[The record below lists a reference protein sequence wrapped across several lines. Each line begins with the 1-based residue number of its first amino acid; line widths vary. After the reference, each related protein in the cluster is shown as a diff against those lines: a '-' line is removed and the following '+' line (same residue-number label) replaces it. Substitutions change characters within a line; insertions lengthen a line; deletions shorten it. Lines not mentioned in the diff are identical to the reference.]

1 MNLSQEDLE
10 LLTSNPMR
18 GINLVVNGIEDTWFN
33 GLKQINSKSHPAI
46 LAYTLILG
54 TANGF
59 FNRISDATS
68 ELHAK
73 HARNISQLSRNMSS
87 QETYGLFADAAN
99 STLMMALSLETFM
112 GLSRDRVEQQGNLSV
127 TYKELLIPKDTIIPI
142 NGYDFSVMN
151 GIRIL
156 YNERSGWNIIF
167 DSETNNPLSPI
178 GSNLL
183 KNGFKLQN
191 DTQYLMI
198 YIPVL
203 QMSCKGIENITANS
217 ASGCSG
223 SYNYTDYLYGI
234 RAFLINSSGMQEI
247 EVSFNQ
253 SVFSPT
259 TVTLACELDT
269 VNKRINYEIPD
280 VYISNGLG
288 IGTIR
293 IYTYTTKGAL
303 VKDLIDISPSSI
315 VPNYQDYRYG
325 LGNLNEYSAP
335 LRNASNVVWQAVEG
349 VKGGR
354 SPTSF
359 IEMKQRVIDGR
370 QIRTLPITEKNV
382 QGVAL
387 NNGYSSVLVIDYV
400 TGRQYA
406 LSGELPYQSNKD
418 FLAPMSCYVG
428 SHLCSIEDLLGSG
441 VAKDNGDRV
450 TIPHNV
456 LFDISQP
463 TSVLV
468 NNYTKDSY
476 LALSSERKVDLLAN
490 KTLVYTPFYY
500 VMDVTDDQ
508 VSLRTY
514 NLDTPVIN
522 KQTYVRNNP
531 ALGLGVGVGNLSIA
545 HRENGYTIYLTTKS
559 DNAYKQLIN
568 EQLGIQLSV
577 APPETSQTANL
588 AGKLISVT
596 TDGERNWE
604 FYIDSR
610 FDVDLNELIYFNN
623 FNQFGAPQDKIRSA
637 LTTDLTFIF
646 CVEGDQDLT
655 RSLLDPKID
664 ASIFPEE
671 MVGILETTYNVTF
684 GKHLANMY
692 SRIRPLVGEAQYK
705 RYAVDVPATYE
716 ETKYKR
722 VNGQLVFDE
731 ATGQPIVEYRKGD
744 IMYGPD
750 GVTPTLKYRAG
761 IDVVYEN
768 GVPVELEPRKKKY
781 HWDFVAFDGN
791 YFFSKDDY
799 DIQFA
804 GDTKRYFTNT
814 IIGDMERLSSETLD
828 LTKLFF
834 QPKSK
839 LGYQQVVINSNYE
852 GVLRQDLSFVVT
864 YYLTES
870 GMRNSALKAALA
882 ASDPKQLNLGLLN
895 KTTISTEALTAQVSS
910 VNTSEEVVAVKLSAV
925 AGDTTVDVISN
936 LDNLTGFSIRKR
948 LELSSDGL
956 LGVRESVDTVFMP
969 HDNRMRAIV

>member
-1 MNLSQEDLE
+1 MNLTQEELE
-10 LLTSNPMR
+10 LLASNPMR
-18 GINLVVNGIEDTWFN
+18 GINLVVNGIEDTYFN
-33 GLKQINSKSHPAI
+33 GLKQINSKAHPAV

-59 FNRISDATS
+59 INRIADATS

-87 QETYGLFADAAN
+87 QETYGLFADPATC
-99 STLMMALSLETFM
+99 TLMLALSVETFM
-112 GLSRDRVEQQGNLSV
+112 GLARDKVEQQGNLSV
-127 TYKELLIPKDTIIPI
+127 TYKELLVPKDTIVPI
-142 NGYDFSVMN
+142 NGYDFSIMN

-178 GSNLL
+178 STNLL
-183 KNGFKLQN
+183 KESFKLQN
-191 DTQYLMI
+191 DVMYLMI
-198 YIPVL
+198 KVPVK
-203 QMSCKGIENITANS
+203 QMGCKGIENITANS

-234 RAFLINSSGMQEI
+234 RAFLVNNTGMKEIN
-247 EVSFNQ
+247 VSFDQ
-253 SVFSPT
+253 AVFDPL

-269 VNKRINYEIPD
+269 VNKRVNYEIPD

-288 IGTIR
+288 IGTVR

-303 VKDLIDISPSSI
+303 VKDLIDISPSNI
-315 VPNYQDYRYG
+315 TPNYQDYRYG

-335 LRNASNVVWQAVEG
+335 LRNASNVVWQAIEG

-370 QIRTLPITEKNV
+370 QVRTLPITEKNV
-382 QGVAL
+382 EGVAL

-406 LSGELPYQSNKD
+406 LSGELPYQTNKD
-418 FLAPMSCYVG
+418 FMSPMSCYVG
-428 SHLCSIEDLLGSG
+428 SHLASVEDLLGSG

-476 LALSSERKVDLLAN
+476 LNLTPERKVDLLGS

-500 VMDVTDDQ
+500 VLDITDDQ

-514 NLDTPVIN
+514 NLDTPIVN
-522 KQTYVRNNP
+522 NQTYVRNNP

-545 HRENGYTIYLTTKS
+545 HREDGYTIYLTTKS
-559 DNAYKQLIN
+559 DNAYKQLVN
-568 EQLGIQLSV
+568 EQLGIQLSIS
-577 APPETSQTANL
+577 PPETSQTANL

-596 TDGERNWE
+596 ADGERNWE

-610 FDVDLNELIYFNN
+610 FDVDLNELIYFNS
-623 FNQFGAPQDKIRSA
+623 FNQFGAPQDKVRSA
-637 LTTDLTFIF
+637 LTTDMTFIF
-646 CVEGDQDLT
+646 CVEGDQDST

-664 ASIFPEE
+664 ESIFPEE
-671 MVGILETTYNVTF
+671 MVGILETSYNVTF

-692 SRIRPLVGEAQYK
+692 SRIRPLIGEAQYK
-705 RYAVDVPATYE
+705 RYSVDVPATYE

-722 VNGQLVFDE
+722 VNGELVFDE

-791 YFFSKDDY
+791 YFFSKDVY

-804 GDTKRYFTNT
+804 ADTKRYFTNT

-864 YYLTES
+864 YYLTDS
-870 GMRNSALKAALA
+870 GMRNSALKASLA

-895 KTTISTEALTAQVSS
+895 KTTISTEALTQQVSS
-910 VNTSEEVVAVKLSAV
+910 ANISEEVVAVKLSAV

-936 LDNLTGFSIRKR
+936 VDNLTGFSIRKR

-956 LGVRESVDTVFMP
+956 LGIKESVDTIFQP
-969 HDNRMRAIV
+969 HDVRLKSIV

>member
-1 MNLSQEDLE
+1 MNLSQEELE
-10 LLTSNPMR
+10 LLAANPMR
-18 GINLVVNGIEDTWFN
+18 GINLVVNGIEDGYFN
-33 GLKQINSKSHPAI
+33 GLKQINSKAHPAV

-54 TANGF
+54 TASGF
-59 FNRISDATS
+59 FNRIADATS

-87 QETYGLFADAAN
+87 QETYGLFADAAT
-99 STLMMALSLETFM
+99 STLMLALSVETFM
-112 GLSRDRVEQQGNLSV
+112 GLARDRTEQQGQLSV
-127 TYKELLIPKDTIIPI
+127 TYKELLVPKDTIIPI
-142 NGYDFSVMN
+142 NGYDFSIMN

-167 DSETNNPLSPI
+167 DSDTNNPLSPI
-178 GSNLL
+178 SSNLIEPM
-183 KNGFKLQN
+183 FKLQN
-191 DTQYLMI
+191 DVQYLMM
-198 YIPVL
+198 YVPVL

-223 SYNYTDYLYGI
+223 TYNYTDHLYGI
-234 RAFLINSSGMQEI
+234 RAFLVNSTGMTEI
-247 EVSFNQ
+247 VVAFDQ
-253 SVFSPT
+253 AVFDPL

-269 VNKRINYEIPD
+269 VNKRVSFEIPD

-288 IGTIR
+288 VGTVR

-303 VKDLIDISPSSI
+303 VKDLKDVSPSSI

-335 LRNASNVVWQAVEG
+335 FRNASNVVWQAVDN

-359 IEMKQRVIDGR
+359 VEMKQRVIDGR

-382 QGVAL
+382 EGVAL

-400 TGRQYA
+400 TGRQFA

-428 SHLCSIEDLLGSG
+428 SYLASIEDLLGSG

-450 TIPHNV
+450 TVPHNV

-468 NNYTKDSY
+468 NNYTKEGY
-476 LALSSERKVDLLAN
+476 LNLSSERKVDLLAN

-500 VMDVTDDQ
+500 VLDVTDDQ

-514 NLDTPVIN
+514 NLDTPLIN
-522 KQTYVRNNP
+522 YQTYVRDNP
-531 ALGLGVGVGNLSIA
+531 ALGLGVGVGSLSIA
-545 HRENGYTIYLTTKS
+545 HREDGYTIYLTTKS

-568 EQLGIQLSV
+568 EQLGIQLSIS
-577 APPETSQTANL
+577 PPETSQTANL
-588 AGKLISVT
+588 AGKLISVNSS
-596 TDGERNWE
+596 GERNWE
-604 FYIDSR
+604 FYLDSR
-610 FDVDLNELIYFNN
+610 FDVDLNDLLYFNN
-623 FNQFGAPQDKIRSA
+623 FNQFGSQQDKVRSA
-637 LTTDLTFIF
+637 LATDMTFIF

-664 ASIFPEE
+664 GSIFPEE

-684 GKHLANMY
+684 GKHLKNMY

-705 RYAVDVPATYE
+705 RYSVDVPATYE
-716 ETKYKR
+716 ETKYVR
-722 VNGQLVFDE
+722 VNGQLQFDD
-731 ATGQPIVEYRKGD
+731 AGDPIVEYRKGD
-744 IMYGPD
+744 IMYGAD
-750 GVTPTLKYRAG
+750 GITPTLKYRAG

-768 GVPVELEPRKKKY
+768 GLPVELEPRKKKY

-791 YFFSKDDY
+791 YFFSKDEY

-804 GDTKRYFTNT
+804 ADTKRYFTNT
-814 IIGDMERLSSETLD
+814 IIGDMERLSSETINQ
-828 LTKLFF
+828 TNLFF
-834 QPKSK
+834 QPRSK

-870 GMRNSALKAALA
+870 GMRNAALKATLA
-882 ASDPKQLNLGLLN
+882 ASDPKQLNLGLYN
-895 KTTISTEALTAQVSS
+895 KTTISTEALQAQVSS
-910 VNTSEEVVAVKLSAV
+910 VNISEEVVAVKLSAM
-925 AGDTTVDVISN
+925 AGDSTVDVISN

-948 LELSSDGL
+948 LELTSDGL
-956 LGVRESVDTVFMP
+956 LGVKESVDTIFQP
-969 HDNRMRAIV
+969 HDIRMRSIV

>member
-1 MNLSQEDLE
+1 MNLTQEELE
-10 LLTSNPMR
+10 LLAANPMR
-18 GINLVVNGIEDTWFN
+18 GINLVVNGVEETYFN
-33 GLKQINSKSHPAI
+33 GLKQINSKAHPAV
-46 LAYTLILG
+46 LSYTLILG

-59 FNRISDATS
+59 FNRLADATS

-87 QETYGLFADAAN
+87 QETYGLFADPAN
-99 STLMMALSLETFM
+99 SLLMFALSVETFM
-112 GLSRDRVEQQGNLSV
+112 GLARDKVEQQGNLSV
-127 TYKELLIPKDTIIPI
+127 TYKELLVPKDTIIPI
-142 NGYDFSVMN
+142 NGYEFSIMN

-156 YNERSGWNIIF
+156 YNERSGWNIIY
-167 DSETNNPLSPI
+167 DSDTNNPLSPI
-178 GSNLL
+178 SSNLL
-183 KNGFKLQN
+183 KYKFKVQN
-191 DTQYLMI
+191 DVKYLMVDV
-198 YIPVL
+198 PVL
-203 QMSCKGIENITANS
+203 QMNCKGIENITSNS
-217 ASGCSG
+217 ASGCVG

-234 RAFLINSSGMQEI
+234 RAFLITGTGMREI
-247 EVSFNQ
+247 EVSFDQ
-253 SVFSPT
+253 AVFDPL

-269 VNKRINYEIPD
+269 VNKRVDYQIPD
-280 VYISNGLG
+280 VYIANGLG
-288 IGTIR
+288 IGTVR

-303 VKDLIDISPSSI
+303 VKDLMDISPSGI

-325 LGNLNEYSAP
+325 LGNLNEYSSP
-335 LRNASNVVWQAVEG
+335 LRNASNVAWQAIEG

-359 IEMKQRVIDGR
+359 VEMKQRVIDGR

-382 QGVAL
+382 EGLAL

-418 FLAPMSCYVG
+418 FMAPMSCYVG
-428 SHLCSIEDLLGSG
+428 SHLASIEDLLGSG

-456 LFDISQP
+456 LFDISNP

-468 NNYTKDSY
+468 NDYTKQSY
-476 LALSSERKVDLLAN
+476 LNLTPERKVDLLGS

-500 VMDVTDDQ
+500 VLDITDDQ

-522 KQTYVRNNP
+522 YQTFVRDNP
-531 ALGLGVGVGNLSIA
+531 ALGLGVGVGSLSIS
-545 HRENGYTIYLTTKS
+545 HREDGYTIYLTTKS
-559 DNAYKQLIN
+559 DNAYKQLVN
-568 EQLGIQLSV
+568 EQLGIQLSIT
-577 APPETSQTANL
+577 PPETSQSANL

-604 FYIDSR
+604 FYVDSR
-610 FDVDLNELIYFNN
+610 FDVDLNDLIYFNS
-623 FNQFGAPQDKIRSA
+623 FNQFGSPQDKVRSS

-664 ASIFPEE
+664 ESIFPEE
-671 MVGILETTYNVTF
+671 MVGIIETTYNVTF
-684 GKHLANMY
+684 GKRLGNMY

-705 RYAVDVPATYE
+705 RYDVDVPATYDS
-716 ETKYKR
+716 TKYKR
-722 VNGQLVFDE
+722 VNGQLVFDDDGE
-731 ATGQPIVEYRKGD
+731 PIVEYRKGD
-744 IMYGPD
+744 VIYGPD

-804 GDTKRYFTNT
+804 LDTKRYFVKT
-814 IIGDMERLSSETLD
+814 ITGDMERLSSETLD

-834 QPKSK
+834 QPRSK
-839 LGYQQVVINSNYE
+839 LGYQRVVINSNYE

-864 YYLTES
+864 YYLTDS

-895 KTTISTEALTAQVSS
+895 KTTISTEALTAQISS
-910 VNTSEEVVAVKLSAV
+910 ANISEEVVAVKLSAM
-925 AGDTTVDVISN
+925 AGDSTVDVISN
-936 LDNLTGFSIRKR
+936 VDNLTGFSIRKR

-956 LGVRESVDTVFMP
+956 LGIKEAVDTIFMP
-969 HDNRMRAIV
+969 HDVRLRSIV

>member
-1 MNLSQEDLE
+1 MNLTQEELE
-10 LLTSNPMR
+10 LLAANPMR
-18 GINLVVNGIEDTWFN
+18 GINLVVNGIEETYFN

-46 LAYTLILG
+46 LAYGLILG

-59 FNRISDATS
+59 FNRIADANS
-68 ELHAK
+68 ELHPK

-99 STLMMALSLETFM
+99 STLMLALSVETFM
-112 GLSRDRVEQQGNLSV
+112 GLARDKVEQQGNLSV
-127 TYKELLIPKDTIIPI
+127 TYKELLVPKDTVIPI

-156 YNERSGWNIIF
+156 YNERSGWNVIF
-167 DSETNNPLSPI
+167 DATTNNPLSPI

-183 KNGFKLQN
+183 EYGFKLQN
-191 DTQYLMI
+191 DKQYLMI
-198 YIPVL
+198 YVPVL
-203 QMSCKGIENITANS
+203 QMGCKGIENITANS

-223 SYNYTDYLYGI
+223 SYNYTDHLYGI
-234 RAFLINSSGMQEI
+234 RAFLVTTTGMKEI
-247 EVSFNQ
+247 EVAFNQ
-253 SVFSPT
+253 AVFNPLS
-259 TVTLACELDT
+259 VTLACELDT
-269 VNKRINYEIPD
+269 VNKRVNYEIPD

-288 IGTIR
+288 VGSIR

-359 IEMKQRVIDGR
+359 VEMKQRVIDGR

-382 QGVAL
+382 EGVAL
-387 NNGYSSVLVIDYV
+387 NNGYSSVMVIDFV

-418 FLAPMSCYVG
+418 FLSPMSCYVG
-428 SHLCSIEDLLGSG
+428 SYLASVEDLLGSG

-456 LFDISQP
+456 LFDITNP

-468 NNYTKDSY
+468 NDYTKNSY
-476 LALSSERKVDLLAN
+476 MNLSPERKVDLLAN
-490 KTLVYTPFYY
+490 KSLVYTPFYY
-500 VMDVTDDQ
+500 VLDVTDDQ

-514 NLDTPVIN
+514 NLDTPVVN
-522 KQTYVRNNP
+522 KQTYVRDNP
-531 ALGLGVGVGNLSIA
+531 ALGLGVGVGNLSIS
-545 HRENGYTIYLTTKS
+545 HREDGYTIFLTTKS
-559 DNAYKQLIN
+559 DKAYKELVN
-568 EQLGIQLSV
+568 EQLGIQLSIT
-577 APPETSQTANL
+577 PPETSQSANL

-596 TDGERNWE
+596 ADGERNWE

-610 FDVDLNELIYFNN
+610 FDVDLNNLIYFNS
-623 FNQFGAPQDKIRSA
+623 FSQFGAPQDKVRSA

-655 RSLLDPKID
+655 QSLLDPKID
-664 ASIFPEE
+664 SSIFPEE
-671 MVGILETTYNVTF
+671 MVGIIETTYNVTF
-684 GKHLANMY
+684 GKGLSNMY
-692 SRIRPLVGEAQYK
+692 SRIRPLVGEAQLK
-705 RYAVDVPATYE
+705 RHAVDVPATYE
-716 ETKYKR
+716 TTKYVR
-722 VNGQLVFDE
+722 ENGELVFGDDGE
-731 ATGQPIVEYRKGD
+731 PIVEYRQGE
-744 IMYGPD
+744 IIYGPD

-791 YFFSKDDY
+791 YYFSKDEY

-804 GDTKRYFTNT
+804 ADTKRYFTNT
-814 IIGDMERLSSETLD
+814 IIGDMERLSAETLD

-956 LGVRESVDTVFMP
+956 LGVKESVETIFMP
-969 HDNRMRAIV
+969 HDRRMRSIV

>member
-1 MNLSQEDLE
+1 MNLTQEDLD
-10 LLTSNPMR
+10 LLATNPMR
-18 GINLVVNGIEDTWFN
+18 GINLVVNGIEETYFN

-46 LAYTLILG
+46 LAYSLILG
-54 TANGF
+54 TTNGY

-99 STLMMALSLETFM
+99 STLMLALSVETFM
-112 GLSRDRVEQQGNLSV
+112 GLARDRVEQQGNLSV
-127 TYKELLIPKDTIIPI
+127 TYKELLVPKDTIIPI

-151 GIRIL
+151 GIRVL
-156 YNERSGWNIIF
+156 YNERAGWNVIF
-167 DSETNNPLSPI
+167 DSDTNNPLSPI

-183 KNGFKLQN
+183 NYDFKLQN

-198 YIPVL
+198 YVPVL
-203 QMSCKGIENITANS
+203 QMGCKGIENITANS
-217 ASGCSG
+217 ASGCAG
-223 SYNYTDYLYGI
+223 TYNYQDHLYGI
-234 RAFLINSSGMQEI
+234 RAFLVNSAGMKEIN
-247 EVSFNQ
+247 VSFDQ
-253 SVFSPT
+253 AVFDPL

-269 VNKRINYEIPD
+269 VNKRVNYEIPD

-303 VKDLIDISPSSI
+303 VKDLIDITPSNI
-315 VPNYQDYRYG
+315 TPNYQDYRYG

-335 LRNASNVVWQAVEG
+335 LRNASNVVWQAVEN

-359 IEMKQRVIDGR
+359 VEMKQRVIDGR

-382 QGVAL
+382 EGVAL

-418 FLAPMSCYVG
+418 FYAPMSCYVG
-428 SHLCSIEDLLGSG
+428 SYLCSVEDLLGSG

-456 LFDISQP
+456 LFDISNP
-463 TSVLV
+463 TSILV
-468 NNYTKDSY
+468 NNFTKESY
-476 LALSSERKVDLLAN
+476 LNLTSERKVDLLAS

-500 VMDVTDDQ
+500 VLDITDDQ

-514 NLDTPVIN
+514 NLDTPLIN

-531 ALGLGVGVGNLSIA
+531 ALGLGVGVGNLSIS
-545 HRENGYTIYLTTKS
+545 HREDGYTIYLTTKS

-568 EQLGIQLSV
+568 EQLGIQLSIT
-577 APPETSQTANL
+577 PPETSQSANL

-610 FDVDLNELIYFNN
+610 FDVDLNDLIYFNS
-623 FNQFGAPQDKIRSA
+623 FNQFGAPQDKVRSP
-637 LTTDLTFIF
+637 LTADLTFIF

-655 RSLLDPKID
+655 QSLLDPKID
-664 ASIFPEE
+664 ESIFPEE
-671 MVGILETTYNVTF
+671 MVGILETSYNVTF
-684 GKHLANMY
+684 GKRLANMY
-692 SRIRPLVGEAQYK
+692 SRIRPLIGEAQYK
-705 RYAVDVPATYE
+705 RYTVDVPATYE

-722 VNGQLVFDE
+722 VNGQLVFDD
-731 ATGQPIVEYRKGD
+731 AGDPIVEYRKGD
-744 IMYGPD
+744 VMYGPD

-768 GVPVELEPRKKKY
+768 GLPVELEPRKKKY
-781 HWDFVAFDGN
+781 HWDYVAFDGN

-814 IIGDMERLSSETLD
+814 IIGDMERLSAETLD

-839 LGYQQVVINSNYE
+839 LGFQQVVINSNYE
-852 GVLRQDLSFVVT
+852 AVLRQDLSFVVT

-870 GMRNSALKAALA
+870 GMRNSALKAALT

-895 KTTISTEALTAQVSS
+895 KTTISTEALTQQVSS

-956 LGVRESVDTVFMP
+956 LGIKESVETVFMP
-969 HDNRMRAIV
+969 HDIRMRAIV

>member
-1 MNLSQEDLE
+1 MNLTQEELE
-10 LLTSNPMR
+10 LLAANPMR
-18 GINLVVNGIEDTWFN
+18 GINLVVNGVEETYFN
-33 GLKQINSKSHPAI
+33 GLKQINSKAHPAV
-46 LAYTLILG
+46 LSYTLILG

-59 FNRISDATS
+59 FNRLADATS

-87 QETYGLFADAAN
+87 QETYGLFADPAN
-99 STLMMALSLETFM
+99 SLLMFALSVETFM
-112 GLSRDRVEQQGNLSV
+112 GLARDKVEQQGNLSV
-127 TYKELLIPKDTIIPI
+127 TYKELLVPKDTIIPI
-142 NGYDFSVMN
+142 NGYEFSIMN

-156 YNERSGWNIIF
+156 YNERSGWNIIY
-167 DSETNNPLSPI
+167 DSDTNNPLSPI
-178 GSNLL
+178 SSNLL
-183 KNGFKLQN
+183 KYKFKVQN
-191 DTQYLMI
+191 DVKYLMVDV
-198 YIPVL
+198 PVL
-203 QMSCKGIENITANS
+203 QMNCKGIENITSNS
-217 ASGCSG
+217 ASGCVG

-234 RAFLINSSGMQEI
+234 RAFLITGTGMREI
-247 EVSFNQ
+247 EVSFDQ
-253 SVFSPT
+253 AVFDPL

-269 VNKRINYEIPD
+269 VNKRVDYQIPD
-280 VYISNGLG
+280 VYIANGLG
-288 IGTIR
+288 IGTVR

-303 VKDLIDISPSSI
+303 VKDLMDISPSGI

-325 LGNLNEYSAP
+325 LGNLNEYSSP
-335 LRNASNVVWQAVEG
+335 LRNASNVAWQAIEG

-359 IEMKQRVIDGR
+359 VEMKQRVIDGR

-382 QGVAL
+382 EGLAL

-418 FLAPMSCYVG
+418 FMAPMSCYVG
-428 SHLCSIEDLLGSG
+428 SHLASIEDLLGSG

-456 LFDISQP
+456 LFDISNP

-468 NNYTKDSY
+468 NDYTKQSY
-476 LALSSERKVDLLAN
+476 LNLTPERKVDLLGS

-500 VMDVTDDQ
+500 VLDITDDQ

-522 KQTYVRNNP
+522 YQTFVRDNP
-531 ALGLGVGVGNLSIA
+531 ALGLGVGVGSLSIS
-545 HRENGYTIYLTTKS
+545 HREDGYTIYLTTKS
-559 DNAYKQLIN
+559 DNAYKQLVN
-568 EQLGIQLSV
+568 EQLGIQLSIT
-577 APPETSQTANL
+577 PPETSQSANL

-604 FYIDSR
+604 FYVDSR
-610 FDVDLNELIYFNN
+610 FDVDLNDLIYFNS
-623 FNQFGAPQDKIRSA
+623 FNQFGSPQDKVRSS

-664 ASIFPEE
+664 ESIFPEE
-671 MVGILETTYNVTF
+671 MVGIIETTYNVTF
-684 GKHLANMY
+684 GKRLGNMY

-705 RYAVDVPATYE
+705 RYDVDVPATYDS
-716 ETKYKR
+716 TKYKR
-722 VNGQLVFDE
+722 VNGQLVFDDDGE
-731 ATGQPIVEYRKGD
+731 PIVEYRKGD
-744 IMYGPD
+744 VIYGPD

-804 GDTKRYFTNT
+804 LDTKRYFVKT
-814 IIGDMERLSSETLD
+814 ITGDMERLSSETLD

-834 QPKSK
+834 QPRSK
-839 LGYQQVVINSNYE
+839 LGYRRVVINSNYE

-864 YYLTES
+864 YYLTDS

-895 KTTISTEALTAQVSS
+895 KTTISTEALTAQISS
-910 VNTSEEVVAVKLSAV
+910 ANISEEVVAVKLSAM
-925 AGDTTVDVISN
+925 AGDSTVDVISN
-936 LDNLTGFSIRKR
+936 VDNLTGFSIRKR

-956 LGVRESVDTVFMP
+956 LGIKEAVDTIFMP
-969 HDNRMRAIV
+969 HDVRLRSIV